1 MRGWVRPL
9 AFYWQGRLYRN
20 VAVALHAGQPVEIT
34 EALVPEALPLPG
46 LLSPTWV
53 NTHTHLELS
62 HLRGKIPPGLG
73 MVDFLR
79 AMGADRGQ
87 APPEVIYEAL
97 HDAYREGTTAFISH
111 QNVSLPAHAIPPG
124 VVVQPLAEFFGLS
137 VPYRRS
143 RYKKARQ
150 LEYPLTPHSLYALS
164 RGLHRVARRPTTF
177 PRSVHFYESWEEK
190 LWLTAGR
197 GPFARFFKQFSQ
209 RPYRP
214 PMRKVLHRLARRAP
228 ALWLVHATEIPLTRL
243 SRWLTEI
250 PNLYLVLCPL
260 ANWHLFRREPS
271 LRWLL
276 GWSTRI
282 LLGTDSLANAPTLS
296 LWPSL
301 RHLYQSGWPWEA
313 IFRAAA
319 DNPRQ
324 WISVPPGWVL
334 VAPLTEDLSL
344 LPSTTARRWEEPE
357 EHLGR
362 PV

>member
-1 MRGWVRPL
+1 MRVWVRPL
-9 AFYWQGRLYRN
+9 AFYWRGHLHRE

-34 EALVPEALPLPG
+34 EAFMPEALSLPG
-46 LLSPTWV
+46 LLSPSWV

-62 HLRGKIPPGLG
+62 HLRGKIPSGLG
-73 MVDFLR
+73 MVDFLG
-79 AMGADRGQ
+79 AMGVERGQ
-87 APPEVIYEAL
+87 ASAEVIYEAL
-97 HDAYREGTTAFISH
+97 YDAYREGTTAFVSH
-111 QNVSLPAHAIPPG
+111 HNIPLPPHAIPPG
-124 VVVQPLAEFFGLS
+124 VVVQPLSEFFGLN
-137 VPYRRS
+137 PRYRRA
-143 RYKKARQ
+143 RYEKARQ
-150 LEYPLTPHSLYALS
+150 LGYALTPHSLYALS
-164 RGLHRVARRPTTF
+164 RGLQRMARRPTVF

-197 GPFARFFKQFSQ
+197 GPFAKFFKQFSR

-228 ALWLVHATEIPLTRL
+228 ALWLVHATEAPVSRL
-243 SRWLTEI
+243 ARWLAEI

-260 ANWHLFRREPS
+260 SNWHLFRREPP

-276 GWSTRI
+276 GWTARI

-296 LWPSL
+296 LWPTI

-313 IFRAAA
+313 IFRAAV

-324 WISVPPGWVL
+324 WLSMAPGWVL
-334 VAPLTEDLSL
+334 VAPLKENLSL
-344 LPSTTARRWEEPE
+344 LPGTSARRWEGLE
-357 EHLGR
+357 EQFGR